1 MFGSLFIVVA
11 RGVFQSGLFFSPC
24 HIWSSDWLV
33 SIETSKPF
41 STTLIGKHRPA
52 IWSNLELCLRRAMTS
67 TLPISMGPLLW
78 SHTQLEHLASP
89 SRRGSGFEQRV
100 REAWHESGRSGIPA
114 WLCRRVVRWR
124 KHGTTMFGKWSDN
137 FALGN
142 HRDDILF
149 SGPFGGGGGRQKN
162 RSTDQGRNRVSL
174 EWEASS
180 VHGGFHSTNKACYG
194 NWEGTNGTERNRQ
207 KRHYEPGISR
217 MVTCLCIGEQKTYY
231 LFICNF

>member
-1 MFGSLFIVVA
+1 MCVLHGHFFLRLGLHLSLEFTDCL
-11 RGVFQSGLFFSPC
+11 VFCYCCAWILLSGLFRV
-24 HIWSSDWLV
+24 IWSSDWLL

-41 STTLIGKHRPA
+41 QQLLIGKHRPT
-52 IWSNLELCLRRAMTS
+52 IWSNLELCLRHAMTS

-100 REAWHESGRSGIPA
+100 REAWHESESGRSGLPA
-114 WLCRRVVRWR
+114 WLCRRVARWQ
-124 KHGTTMFGKWSDN
+124 KHGTTMSGKWSDN

-149 SGPFGGGGGRQKN
+149 SGLFGGGGGRQKN

-174 EWEASS
+174 EWEA
-180 VHGGFHSTNKACYG
+180 
-194 NWEGTNGTERNRQ
+194 
-207 KRHYEPGISR
+207 
-217 MVTCLCIGEQKTYY
+217 
-231 LFICNF
+231 